1 MNMKRKVRLNESEF
15 RNLIKRLVEQSEGD
29 YYKIGANEYM
39 ELMKLSGYHG
49 KGITRLP
56 RFEGKPLWIEGD
68 VNLSN
73 TPTDSLGNV
82 ANINGSLN
90 INSTNISDLGDTQVR
105 GYVSKTNTPLQRK
118 IDAEILRKKRAEA
131 DVRRANE
138 EWSIENADDVGLKAN
153 ALFKYLVE
161 EGAIDDEE
169 ADVYDAVPQ
178 PYAHYGLQTF
188 EVLGQDGGYAVGDE
202 EEMDAAALRYA
213 EDYIQDIGLDGFR
226 EGYID
231 EYVDKDEVADYFQD
245 FYEDDVWNNPEIYF
259 AEGDYEL
266 TSDQERRISEIESE
280 IEDYER
286 QQRELDTEAEDY
298 DELYVDFQ
306 NLIDD
311 LESEKD
317 EIIPDEVTQDMVD
330 NKVDELLYQVKRD
343 PVQYIREYGME
354 LKNFVDEKELA
365 KGLVADDGWGIM
377 NSYDGSYDSVRGE
390 DGVLYY
396 VMRVE

>member
-1 MNMKRKVRLNESEF
+1 MKRKVRLNESEF

-56 RFEGKPLWIEGD
+56 RFEGKPLWIDGD

-73 TPTDSLGNV
+73 TPTDSLGYV
-82 ANINGSLN
+82 GYINGSLN
-90 INSTNISDLGDTQVR
+90 ISNTKIEYLGLTQVK
-105 GYVSKTNTPLQRK
+105 GYVSKSNTPLQRK

-138 EWSIENADDVGLKAN
+138 EWSIENADDIGLRAN
-153 ALFKYLVE
+153 ALFKYLNE
-161 EGAIDDEE
+161 EGDIDDED
-169 ADVYDAVPQ
+169 ADVYDVVPQ

-188 EVLGQDGGYAVGDE
+188 EVLGLQGNYAVGDDD
-202 EEMDAAALRYA
+202 EMETAALQYA

-226 EGYID
+226 EGYIED
-231 EYVDKDEVADYFQD
+231 YIDKDEVVDYFQD
-245 FYEDDVWNNPEIYF
+245 FYEDDIWNNPEVYF
-259 AEGDYEL
+259 NEDDYEL
-266 TSDQERRISEIESE
+266 TSEQESRITDIESQ

-286 QQRELDTEAEDY
+286 QQRDLDTEAEDY
-298 DELYVDFQ
+298 DELYDDFQ

-317 EIIPDEVTQDMVD
+317 EITPDEVTQEMVD
-330 NKVDELLYQVKRD
+330 NKVEELVYQVKRD
-343 PVQYIREYGME
+343 PIRYIRDFGME

-377 NSYDGSYDSVRGE
+377 NSYDGSYDSVTGE

>member
-1 MNMKRKVRLNESEF
+1 MGKKVRLNESEF
-15 RNLIKRLVEQSEGD
+15 RNLIKQLVEQTEGE

-49 KGITRLP
+49 KGISRLP

-90 INSTNISDLGDTQVR
+90 ISSTNVSDLGSTQVK
-105 GYVSKTNTPLQRK
+105 GYVSKSNTPLQRK

-131 DVRRANE
+131 DFRRANE
-138 EWSIENADDVGLKAN
+138 EWSIENADDIGLRAN
-153 ALFKYLVE
+153 ALFKYLNE
-161 EGAIDDEE
+161 EGDIDDED
-169 ADVYDAVPQ
+169 ADVYDVVPQ

-188 EVLGQDGGYAVGDE
+188 EVLGQNESYAVGDE
-202 EEMDAAALRYA
+202 DEMDAAALRYA
-213 EDYIQDIGLDGFR
+213 EDYIEDVGLDGFR
-226 EGYID
+226 QDYID
-231 EYVDKDEVADYFQD
+231 NYIDGDYVAEYFQD
-245 FYEDDVWNNPEIYF
+245 FYEDDVWGNPEVYF
-259 AEGDYEL
+259 DEDDYEL
-266 TSDQERRISEIESE
+266 TPEQEKRISEIESE

-286 QQRELDTEAEDY
+286 QQQELDTEAEDY
-298 DELYVDFQ
+298 DELYDDFQ

-317 EIIPDEVTQDMVD
+317 DITPDEVTQDMVD
-330 NKVDELLYQVKRD
+330 NKVDELIRLVKRD
-343 PVQYIREYGME
+343 PVSYIRDFGLE
-354 LKNFVDEKELA
+354 LQNFVDKDELA
-365 KGLVADDGWGIM
+365 KGLVDDDGWGIM
-377 NSYDGSYDSVRGE
+377 NSYDGTYDSVSGE